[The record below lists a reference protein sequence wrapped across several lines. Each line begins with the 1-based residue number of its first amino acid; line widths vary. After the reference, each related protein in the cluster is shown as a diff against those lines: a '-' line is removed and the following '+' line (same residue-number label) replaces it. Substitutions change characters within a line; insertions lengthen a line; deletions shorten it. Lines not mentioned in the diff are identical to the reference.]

1 MLPGYSADIEVI
13 IDRVEDALS
22 IPTQALMRD
31 NFVYMIDAETMTLIK
46 KQIEV
51 GIGNWQ
57 YTEVT
62 DGLSVEDQIVLSVDR
77 EGVKAGVKV
86 LVEEDEEEES
96 EERSV
101 SVSIGQ

>member
-1 MLPGYSADIEVI
+1 VFDVEVI
-13 IDRVEDALS
+13 IDRVEDTLS

-31 NFVYMIDAETMTLIK
+31 NFVYVIDAETMTLTK

-62 DGLSVEDQIVLSVDR
+62 DGLSDDDQIVLSVDR
-77 EGVKAGVKV
+77 EGVKAGAKV
-86 LVEEDEEEES
+86 EKDDAEES
-96 EERSV
+96 ESEQNSV